1 MECAWDGGESM
12 ENLAEGWSSGAS
24 RELQQAS
31 TAIRS
36 GDPKLMAYAREKFGT
51 TVMNRAEQM
60 VYAVEHAEKVGVMYR
75 GMGVSKT
82 EATRLLALKGKEFG
96 LPLSSFTTKSAVA
109 SEFAS
114 IRVAESAQGGV
125 GVFIEVRGARGL
137 DISSFAIERYKYQA
151 EHIVLGDFR
160 VVEASLVGPQGKTVR
175 LVLEPM

>member
-1 MECAWDGGESM
+1 MEKI
-12 ENLAEGWSSGAS
+12 AEGWASGAS

-31 TAIRS
+31 TAILS
-36 GDPKLMAYAREKFGT
+36 GDPKLMAYATEKFGM

-60 VYAVEHAEKVGVMYR
+60 VYAAKHADKVGVMYR
-75 GMGVSKT
+75 GMGVSKG

-114 IRVAESAQGGV
+114 IRVAEGAQM

-137 DISSFAIERYKYQA
+137 DISSFAIEKYKYQA
-151 EHIVLGDFR
+151 EHIVIGDFR
-160 VVEASLVGPQGKTVR
+160 VAEASLVGPQGKTVR

>member
-1 MECAWDGGESM
+1 MEAI
-12 ENLAEGWSSGAS
+12 AEGWSTGAS

-36 GDPKLMAYAREKFGT
+36 GDPKLMAYARDKFGT

-75 GMGVSKT
+75 GMSVSKT

-114 IRVAESAQGGV
+114 IRVAESTQSV
-125 GVFIEVRGARGL
+125 GVLIEVRGARGL
-137 DISSFAIERYKYQA
+137 DISSFAIEKYKYQA

-160 VVEASLVGPQGKTVR
+160 VAEASLVGPQGKTVR